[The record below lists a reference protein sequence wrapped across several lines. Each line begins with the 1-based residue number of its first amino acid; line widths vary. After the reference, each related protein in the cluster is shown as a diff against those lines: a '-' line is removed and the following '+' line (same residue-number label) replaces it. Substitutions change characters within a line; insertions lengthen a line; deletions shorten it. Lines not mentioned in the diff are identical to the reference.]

1 MVRALFLLYAIWG
14 FNWVVMKTA
23 NAYFPPVLFVAF
35 RFLIGS
41 AVMLSVCAWRR
52 LPIPERKY
60 WKWIAATGIL
70 QIAVNNVCMQIGMY
84 SLTAGVVSVLNY
96 TMPVWMAMLAQLF
109 LKEKLTFRKMTG
121 IAICIVGLFVLMDI
135 HDLGNMTAVFIVLA
149 GAAAWAASG
158 IILKRHLQDTPPLPY
173 SAWQMVVGSLLLF
186 VVSLIVPQPPIHWTT
201 TAAACLLYNGILGCR
216 CRFLLMELSPRPHGS
231 RQGRCRHLSRPRRR
245 RHQRYHRPRRSLHVA
260 YGPGYPPGPGRRLA
274 HRQTSAAAL
283 SPLIYVTEN
292 QQIPKKAA
300 NLSFPL

>member
-1 MVRALFLLYAIWG
+1 MFSYDARSISIICHLVYAIWG

-35 RFLIGS
+35 RFLIGA

-52 LPIPERKY
+52 IPVPERKY

-96 TMPVWMAMLAQLF
+96 TMPVWMAILAQLF
-109 LKEKLTFRKMTG
+109 LKERLTLRKIAG
-121 IAICIVGLFVLMDI
+121 IAICIAGLFVLMDI
-135 HDLGNMTAVFIVLA
+135 HDLGNMTAVSIVLA

-158 IILKRHLQDTPPLPY
+158 IILKRHLQDSPPLQY

-186 VVSLIVPQPPIHWTT
+186 IVALIVPQPSIHWTT
-201 TAAACLLYNGILGCR
+201 TAAACLLYNGILAAAVGF
-216 CRFLLMELSPRPHGS
+216 FLWNYILAHMEAGKAGVAILVVPVVGVVSGILVLGEAFTWHTALGILLVLGGVLLIVKPR
-231 RQGRCRHLSRPRRR
+231 RPRL
-245 RHQRYHRPRRSLHVA
+245 SLTH
-260 YGPGYPPGPGRRLA
+260 
-274 HRQTSAAAL
+274 
-283 SPLIYVTEN
+283 
-292 QQIPKKAA
+292 
-300 NLSFPL
+300 

>member
-1 MVRALFLLYAIWG
+1 MVRVLFLLYAIWG

-52 LPIPERKY
+52 FPIPERKY

-70 QIAVNNVCMQIGMY
+70 QISINNVCMQIGMY

-186 VVSLIVPQPPIHWTT
+186 VISLIVPQPPIHWTT
-201 TAAACLLYNGILGCR
+201 TAAACLLYNGILAAAVGF
-216 CRFLLMELSPRPHGS
+216 FLWNYLLTHMEAGKAGVAILVVPVVGVISGIIVLGEAFTWHTTLGILLVLGGVLLIVKPRRPH
-231 RQGRCRHLSRPRRR
+231 
-245 RHQRYHRPRRSLHVA
+245 
-260 YGPGYPPGPGRRLA
+260 LA
-274 HRQTSAAAL
+274 
-283 SPLIYVTEN
+283 P
-292 QQIPKKAA
+292 
-300 NLSFPL
+300 